1 MLSIDRVH
9 CAVPHSRL
17 ISGVSSS
24 IREKK
29 SRHHHLTLFTL
40 FPLKCY
46 SSPPSSFYASAGAS
60 CFRHIGRHHTY
71 PLCGGSR
78 LPVTARI
85 VFQETIQRWSPP
97 ASTGIN
103 SACNRPCKTCFHHGQ
118 HHLDARLVRRTPNSC
133 DLKRMPNK
141 KRVKRRSFFG
151 SYFFAPG
158 GSFLGQCQAQLAD

>member
-1 MLSIDRVH
+1 M
-9 CAVPHSRL
+9 HSRL

-85 VFQETIQRWSPP
+85 VFQETIQRRSPP

-103 SACNRPCKTCFHHGQ
+103 RACNRPCKTCFHYRG
-118 HHLDARLVRRTPNSC
+118 HLLDVDTDRETSASRALGRKPIC
-133 DLKRMPNK
+133 IH
-141 KRVKRRSFFG
+141 VKRRSFFG